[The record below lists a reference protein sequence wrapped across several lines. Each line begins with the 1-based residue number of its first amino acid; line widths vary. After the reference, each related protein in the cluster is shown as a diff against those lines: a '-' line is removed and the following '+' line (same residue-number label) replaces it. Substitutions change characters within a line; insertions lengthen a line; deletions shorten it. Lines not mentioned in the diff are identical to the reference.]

1 MIRVHS
7 CHMICTCYVFSCSF
21 LPTPATENL
30 YFFQNIL
37 KHNMVLRIREFI
49 RKLIPSD
56 PRLPPKQLI
65 PPDPRLPPKQLI
77 PSDPWLLKKKLIPS
91 DPRLLPK
98 NWFLQIHDFFSF
110 NFDFVR
116 SLKDRL
122 VPLIMGF
129 AVFCVLFPFAFD
141 LLHCDIWKKDV
152 NELKLK
158 FCRNFRMLISNHRI
172 QEQDL
177 PDYPKSVFWIK
188 NAMKPSDSCKIE
200 II

>member
-1 MIRVHS
+1 VYIAVTWS
-7 CHMICTCYVFSCSF
+7 ALVTCLAAVFSLHQLQRTCIFSKTF
-21 LPTPATENL
+21 SNITWSSGSESSSENL
-30 YFFQNIL
+30 FLQIHDFLQNNWFLQIHDFL
-37 KHNMVLRIREFI
+37 QNNWFLQIHDFL
-49 RKLIPSD
+49 
-56 PRLPPKQLI
+56 
-65 PPDPRLPPKQLI
+65 
-77 PSDPWLLKKKLIPS
+77 KKLIPS

-122 VPLIMGF
+122 VPLIMAF

-141 LLHCDIWKKDV
+141 LFHWDIWKKDV

-177 PDYPKSVFWIK
+177 PDYPKSVFWIQ